1 MARYQLLVDG
11 EAQGTAASDDEAR
24 TWIRAYRTEHAQ
36 DDPDATHV
44 QVRKLS
50 ALSWLTG
57 GSLVPR
63 GDFLDGPP
71 HHSVEEQLPSD

>member
-11 EAQGTAASDDEAR
+11 DARGKAASDDEAR
-24 TWIRAYRTEHAQ
+24 AWIRAYRLEHAE

-50 ALSWLTG
+50 TFSWLTG
-57 GSLVPR
+57 GSLVPTE
-63 GDFLDGPP
+63 DLLDGPLSLAP
-71 HHSVEEQLPSD
+71 

>member
-1 MARYQLLVDG
+1 MARYELLVDG
-11 EAQGTAASDDEAR
+11 EAHGRAASDDETRA
-24 TWIRAYRTEHAQ
+24 WIRAYRAEHAQ

-50 ALSWLTG
+50 AFSWLTG

-63 GDFLDGPP
+63 EDFLDGPL
-71 HHSVEEQLPSD
+71 HSVAEQQRSG